1 MGRCRPGFD
10 KDQQQTGRPDPW
22 ITISSAVRCFLGAWR
37 GRSRPVTFLELR
49 YNFMSNCEQFKH
61 DLPLYFDGVLS
72 PEERSAIDSH
82 LVQCPLCRQRVADL
96 NSITRSLRQ
105 MPAAPMPEGLAR
117 SLRNRIIPE
126 LDRGAFHPVFRFVE
140 TPRNWVEVWLV
151 PSLAGGLATVLA
163 GITVIWFMVGQ
174 TRPEMTFTQTPS
186 AIEAPIFVAGG
197 APSSSEFVS
206 SRKPVSGESPSL
218 NPQGALVALTETL
231 VGKDLQDDE
240 VVVVADVFENGSARI
255 AEVVEPSRDK
265 KAVKQLETAFE
276 SELAYAPFVPADVD
290 ARPET
295 MRVIFKIRSINVYA
309 NAGATNP

>member
-1 MGRCRPGFD
+1 
-10 KDQQQTGRPDPW
+10 
-22 ITISSAVRCFLGAWR
+22 
-37 GRSRPVTFLELR
+37 
-49 YNFMSNCEQFKH
+49 MSNCEQLKH

-72 PEERSAIDSH
+72 PEERTVVDSH
-82 LVQCPLCRQRVADL
+82 LVQCPLCRQKIADL
-96 NSITRSLRQ
+96 RSITRSLRQ
-105 MPAAPMPEGLAR
+105 MPAAAVPEGLAA
-117 SLRNRIIPE
+117 SLRSRIIPD
-126 LDRGAFHPVFRFVE
+126 LGFGTFHPVFRFVD
-140 TPRNWVEVWLV
+140 TPRNWFHVWLM

-163 GITVIWFMVGQ
+163 GVTVIWFMVGQ
-174 TRPEMTFTQTPS
+174 NRPEMAFESKPS
-186 AIEAPIFVAGG
+186 TSAATASPVFVAGG
-197 APSSSEFVS
+197 SPSSREFVS

-255 AEVVEPSRDK
+255 AQVVEPSRDK

-276 SELAYAPFVPADVD
+276 SELAYAPFVPAEAD

-309 NAGATNP
+309 SSGASNP